1 MVGHLYA
8 LQGAFIQQW
17 RATAS
22 VYQILMVSLSGVP
35 TAIAAAWIARA
46 SDQQGVSLAVAVGA
60 GFVVLWNVAVFRTG
74 FSLLDERWAG
84 TLELNLLSRSPLT
97 LVMLGKSLAYIA
109 FFGLAGLLS
118 FVAALLVAGE
128 IAHIEQPAPFAR
140 GVGHFYNGPLT
151 AISTTI
157 LAILV
162 IDLKAGD
169 LNYLTYAVAIV
180 VVSIGILMFSLLLGN
195 FAALYQDWFLPL
207 SLAQGALLGLT
218 GVIIPLDRL
227 PTVLEWIGNALP
239 ITHGLD
245 ALRGAFVGDSIA
257 EVSSDLLLELV
268 VAAGYAVVGL
278 TVFILVD
285 RAARRRGVLAGDG

>member
-1 MVGHLYA
+1 MDAIQNFY
-8 LQGAFIQQW
+8 LQAYLSYRGLFHWLTPFPYFSNVVLAPFLTLLNFVLIGRFASHGAADRFGIGMI
-17 RATAS
+17 
-22 VYQILMVSLSGVP
+22 VY
-35 TAIAAAWIARA
+35 AIAWIYVAGVTQSFSNDRSGGTLHLLFGSSANRA
-46 SDQQGVSLAVAVGA
+46 S
-60 GFVVLWNVAVFRTG
+60 
-74 FSLLDERWAG
+74 
-84 TLELNLLSRSPLT
+84 
-97 LVMLGKSLAYIA
+97 AY
-109 FFGLAGLLS
+109 
-118 FVAALLVAGE
+118 
-128 IAHIEQPAPFAR
+128 FAR